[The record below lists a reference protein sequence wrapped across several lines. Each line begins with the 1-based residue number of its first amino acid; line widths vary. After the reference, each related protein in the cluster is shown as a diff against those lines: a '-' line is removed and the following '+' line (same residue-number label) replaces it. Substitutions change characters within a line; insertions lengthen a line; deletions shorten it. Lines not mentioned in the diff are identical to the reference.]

1 LSITAGIAGRLSSVS
16 LPCPWTGAE
25 KVDGRPVGAVDGAVV
40 GAAVMVEIVE
50 ALTDDAP
57 KLRSTANNVEDE
69 TLTPKRGDEDPP
81 TLTPS
86 KGAVPDVVAAALLA
100 LEETT
105 ALLAFEVMTE
115 LAALLAFETMAE
127 LLVFET
133 TAALLVF
140 EVTTAAALL
149 DLTAAAALLVLTT
162 LLIFAVVVTARAST
176 CSRIGA
182 AATKALKNV
191 IVARSFIVTDVLD
204 GANMKE

>member
-1 LSITAGIAGRLSSVS
+1 
-16 LPCPWTGAE
+16 
-25 KVDGRPVGAVDGAVV
+25 VDGRPVGAADGAVV
-40 GAAVMVEIVE
+40 GAAVMVEMIE

-57 KLRSTANNVEDE
+57 KLRSTANNVDEE
-69 TLTPKRGDEDPP
+69 TLTPKRGEEDPP

-100 LEETT
+100 LEVTT
-105 ALLAFEVMTE
+105 ALLA
-115 LAALLAFETMAE
+115 LETMAE
-127 LLVFET
+127 LLAFEMA
-133 TAALLVF
+133 AALLVF

-149 DLTAAAALLVLTT
+149 DLTTAAALLVLTT

-191 IVARSFIVTDVLD
+191 IVVRSFIVTDVLD
-204 GANMKE
+204 RAEMRSDRGAREMPRRTRDRERK